1 MKKYVEGVVES
12 IERRGITKRLT
23 LELSGKDRMKDIIF
37 FEDVISVRSKGG
49 SLHSVKIE
57 DDNAVSV
64 GEEVFL
70 FNNDENVAVKIYKE
84 KEKLH
89 EDLDTSMT
97 DIEILKN
104 KLEDEEFIE
113 IIATRFLAFIA
124 LTMLISLPIILLLI
138 CTFDSQNYINAI
150 FGGSIGFSSIV
161 SAVLYGYS
169 WRESSL
175 KERKEKNQLEKM
187 VSDFRESQ
195 AEQGVEVNQK
205 SNVVA
210 R

>member
-23 LELSGKDRMKDIIF
+23 LELSGKDRMKDVVF

-124 LTMLISLPIILLLI
+124 LTLFMSLPIILLLI

-150 FGGSIGFSSIV
+150 FGGSIGFCSIV
-161 SAVLYGYS
+161 SAVLYGYC

>member
-12 IERRGITKRLT
+12 IERRGVTKSLT
-23 LELSGKDRMKDIIF
+23 LKLSGKDRMKDVIF

-70 FNNDENVAVKIYKE
+70 FNNDENIAVKIYKE
-84 KEKLH
+84 KERLH

-97 DIEILKN
+97 YMEILKN
-104 KLEDEEFIE
+104 KLKDKEC
-113 IIATRFLAFIA
+113 IANQFLAFIA
-124 LTMLISLPIILLLI
+124 LTMFISLPIILLLI
-138 CTFDSQNYINAI
+138 CLVDSKNYINVI

-161 SAVLYGYS
+161 SAVLYGCC
-169 WRESSL
+169 WRKSFL

-195 AEQGVEVNQK
+195 AEQGVEVSQEA
-205 SNVVA
+205 NVRV

>member
-97 DIEILKN
+97 DMEILKN
-104 KLEDEEFIE
+104 KLKDEGF
-113 IIATRFLAFIA
+113 IATRFLAFIA
-124 LTMLISLPIILLLI
+124 LTLFMSLPIILLLI

-169 WRESSL
+169 WREFSL

>member
-150 FGGSIGFSSIV
+150 FGGSIGFGSIV
-161 SAVLYGYS
+161 SAVLYGCC
-169 WRESSL
+169 WREFSL